1 MNSGED
7 LRQTYRILYFCVC
20 SCPFVGIL
28 RGGNSASISQI
39 TPSVNKS
46 LVISSEIF
54 PFEKTVL
61 MARTRKHFGKGGVR
75 ANKTNSVPRKN

>member
-1 MNSGED
+1 MQGKISD
-7 LRQTYRILYFCVC
+7 MPTSLQVSALF
-20 SCPFVGIL
+20 PAFFVGIL
-28 RGGNSASISQI
+28 RGGNSATISQI

-61 MARTRKHFGKGGVR
+61 MDRIRKDFGKGGVR